1 MKYSAALSYAWN
13 LAAGEAAL
21 LKSEFIEY
29 HHLLLG
35 IFGIEKAVAD
45 EEKRRL
51 GYSAYRAIKPE
62 HDEVM
67 KLVAASGANCKAL
80 RRALRSRIGRGGYE
94 HRSAVVHRSEECRKL
109 FEKIESVAS
118 AKGAEPNCIHALA
131 AVFED
136 GGEAL
141 AGTPVAEA
149 FKELQIDLAGFCGRV
164 KRSLDGGGEAG
175 RETGPGVSFQRP
187 GTRADS
193 TEPEKVNMGSDK
205 SFPPTPDIKDTHFL
219 DKYGRD
225 LTRDAREGKL
235 GPFIGRRNELLQIIQ
250 ILARRNKNNPV
261 LLGEAG
267 VGKTAVAEALA
278 MRIVEGKDGHVLGGR
293 RVIELSVG
301 SLIAGTKYRGEFEEK
316 LTMIL
321 KEAEE
326 NPGIILFIDEIHT
339 IVGAGRVEGG
349 GTDAGNI
356 MKPALARGALRCMGS
371 TTIDEY
377 QRFIESDPA
386 LERRFD
392 KVIINEPSRDESLE
406 ILRGLRRKFES
417 HHGVTIAEDALA
429 AAVDLAIRFAPE
441 HNLPDKAIDLL
452 DRACAMANIPELSVM
467 ITPAEKA
474 GGGPAGGG
482 ASFHGG
488 SGGLVEKRHIAE
500 ALHKKTGV
508 PLEIIA
514 GHLAGDERSR
524 ITGLEAYI
532 RERIFGQDEAVTR
545 FNERLLTAYGGFS
558 KRRGPLAT
566 FLFLGP
572 SGVGKTELARVAV
585 KYLFGSED
593 AAIRFDMSEFMEEHS
608 VSKLIGAPP
617 GYVGFKEGAQ
627 LTDRLRAKPY
637 SVVLLDEI
645 DKAHP
650 KIVDIF
656 LQAFDE
662 GRITDSRGKTA
673 DARNAIFIM
682 TSNLMPE
689 KHMGFGIFG
698 GGKSRSDS
706 AAGDLKKHF
715 RVEFLNR
722 IDEIVVFDELN
733 EDGIRRILKP
743 MMDEM
748 ASLVRERSGAELIFE
763 DSAVRAVIE
772 AGYSR
777 QYGARELRR
786 AFDRA
791 VQVPLSKLS
800 LSGEFKK
807 RPRWSVRLSAGGAVE
822 IVAV

>member
-1 MKYSAALSYAWN
+1 MKYSAALSYTWN

-35 IFGIEKAVAD
+35 IFGLEKAVSE

-51 GYSAYRAIKPE
+51 GYNAYRAIKPE
-62 HDEVM
+62 YDSVM
-67 KLVAASGANCKAL
+67 KLISGYGVNYKTL
-80 RRALRSRIGRGGYE
+80 RRSLRSHIGAGGYE
-94 HRSAVVHRSEECRKL
+94 HKNAVIHRSAECRKL
-109 FEKIESVAS
+109 FEKIEALADS
-118 AKGAEPNCIHALA
+118 KGAEPDCIHALA
-131 AVFED
+131 VIFDA
-136 GGEAL
+136 GNAEAL
-141 AGTPVAEA
+141 AVSPAAKAFAEL
-149 FKELQIDLAGFCGRV
+149 KIDMADFAARV
-164 KRSLDGGGEAG
+164 MKLNEGASGAARGNI
-175 RETGPGVSFQRP
+175 SFQRP
-187 GTRADS
+187 DNRSDS
-193 TEPEKVNMGSDK
+193 TEPEKVNMGADK
-205 SFPPTPDIKDTHFL
+205 IDAVSPEIKNTHFL

-225 LTRDAREGKL
+225 LTRDARAGRL

-250 ILARRNKNNPV
+250 ILARRTKNNPV

-267 VGKTAVAEALA
+267 VGKTAIAEALA
-278 MRIVEGKDGHVLGGR
+278 LRIVEGKDPQILGGR
-293 RVIELSVG
+293 RVIELNVG

-326 NPGIILFIDEIHT
+326 NPGVILFIDEIHT

-356 MKPALARGALRCMGS
+356 LKPALARGSIRCMGS

-406 ILRGLRRKFES
+406 IIKGLKAKFES
-417 HHGVTIAEDALA
+417 HHGVVITEDALTA
-429 AAVDLAIRFAPE
+429 SVDLSIRFAPE
-441 HNLPDKAIDLL
+441 YNLPDKAIDLL

-467 ITPAEKA
+467 IKRGEE
-474 GGGPAGGG
+474 GGG
-482 ASFHGG
+482 AGESSASFYGG
-488 SGGLVEKRHIAE
+488 SGGRVDKAHIAE

-508 PLEIIA
+508 PLEIIK
-514 GHLAGDERSR
+514 GHLAGDEKSR
-524 ITGLEAYI
+524 IIGLEAFI
-532 RERIFGQDEAVTR
+532 KENIFGQDEAVAR

-558 KRRGPLAT
+558 KKRGPLAT
-566 FLFLGP
+566 FLFMGP
-572 SGVGKTELARVAV
+572 SGVGKTELARVATR
-585 KYLFGSED
+585 YLFGTED

-650 KIVDIF
+650 KIIDIF

-689 KHMGFGIFG
+689 KHMGFGLFG
-698 GGKSRSDS
+698 GTKSSAES
-706 AAGDLKKHF
+706 AAGDLKKYF

-722 IDEIVVFDELN
+722 IDEIIVFKDLS
-733 EDGIRRILKP
+733 EDDIRKILKP
-743 MMDEM
+743 VMDEVAGM
-748 ASLVRERSGAELIFE
+748 VRERSGAELVFE
-763 DSAVRAVIE
+763 PEAVKTIIE
-772 AGYSR
+772 SGYSR

-800 LSGEFKK
+800 LGGEFARHKK
-807 RPRWSVRLSAGGAVE
+807 WAVRAAGSGDVI
-822 IVAV
+822 IVPV

>member
-1 MKYSAALSYAWN
+1 VKYSAALSYAWN

-21 LKSEFIEY
+21 LKSELIEY

-35 IFGIEKAVAD
+35 IFGLEKAVSE

-51 GYSAYRAIKPE
+51 GYNAYRAIKPE
-62 HDEVM
+62 YDSLM
-67 KLVAASGANCKAL
+67 KLISGYGVNYKTL
-80 RRALRSRIGRGGYE
+80 RRSLRSNIGAGGYE
-94 HRSAVVHRSEECRKL
+94 HKNAVVHRSGECKKL
-109 FEKIESVAS
+109 FEKID
-118 AKGAEPNCIHALA
+118 ALA
-131 AVFED
+131 ALKSSDPDCIHVLAVIFE
-136 GGEAL
+136 GRNGEGL
-141 AGTPVAEA
+141 AGSPVAKA
-149 FKELQIDLAGFCGRV
+149 FAELKIDIADFAARV
-164 KRSLDGGGEAG
+164 MKLNEGASGAARGNI
-175 RETGPGVSFQRP
+175 SFHRP
-187 GTRADS
+187 DNRADS
-193 TEPEKVNMGSDK
+193 TEPEKVNMGADK
-205 SFPPTPDIKDTHFL
+205 IDAVSPEIKNTHFL

-225 LTRDAREGKL
+225 LTRDARDGKL
-235 GPFIGRRNELLQIIQ
+235 GPFIGRRSELLQIIQ
-250 ILARRNKNNPV
+250 ILARRTKNNPV

-267 VGKTAVAEALA
+267 VGKTAIAEALA
-278 MRIVEGKDGHVLGGR
+278 VRIVEGKDPQVLGGR
-293 RVIELSVG
+293 RVIELNVG

-326 NPGIILFIDEIHT
+326 NPAVILFIDEIHT

-356 MKPALARGALRCMGS
+356 LKPALARGAIRCMGS
-371 TTIDEY
+371 TTMDEY

-392 KVIINEPSRDESLE
+392 KVIINEPSRDESLD
-406 ILRGLRRKFES
+406 IIKGLKAKFES
-417 HHGVTIAEDALA
+417 HHGVVITEDALTA
-429 AAVDLAIRFAPE
+429 SVDLSIRFAPE
-441 HNLPDKAIDLL
+441 YNLPDKAIDLL

-467 ITPAEKA
+467 IKRGESGD
-474 GGGPAGGG
+474 GGGGDAS
-482 ASFHGG
+482 ASFYGG
-488 SGGLVEKRHIAE
+488 SGGMVDKAHIAE

-508 PLEIIA
+508 PLEIIK
-514 GHLAGDERSR
+514 GHLAGDEKSR
-524 ITGLEAYI
+524 IIGLEAYVK
-532 RERIFGQDEAVTR
+532 ENIFGQDEAVAR
-545 FNERLLTAYGGFS
+545 FNERLLTAYGGFA
-558 KRRGPLAT
+558 KKRGPLAT

-572 SGVGKTELARVAV
+572 SGVGKTELARVATR
-585 KYLFGSED
+585 YLFGAED

-617 GYVGFKEGAQ
+617 GYVGFKEGAR
-627 LTDRLRAKPY
+627 LTDNLRAKPY

-650 KIVDIF
+650 KVIDIF

-689 KHMGFGIFG
+689 KHMGFGLFG
-698 GGKSRSDS
+698 GSKSAAES
-706 AAGDLKKHF
+706 AAGDLKKYF

-722 IDEIVVFDELN
+722 IDEIIVFKDLS
-733 EDGIRRILKP
+733 EDDIRKILKP
-743 MMDEM
+743 IMDEVAGM
-748 ASLVRERSGAELIFE
+748 VRERSGAELVFE
-763 DSAVRAVIE
+763 PGAVKAIIE

-800 LSGEFKK
+800 LGGEFAKHKK
-807 RPRWSVRLSAGGAVE
+807 WAVRSAGSEGVT
-822 IVAV
+822 IVSV